1 MTRSKTVTDEEI
13 LAAARSLFL
22 EVGIKASTRKIAQ
35 NAGISEA
42 VIFQRFKTKEELFF
56 SAMVPPKARLEEIF
70 RVHPGENIV
79 PENLELISLQIV
91 EYFREVM
98 PTFIALIGHPAFN
111 MQTFLQRHTM
121 PRIQIGNRLS
131 AYLYAEAEIG
141 RIRSSQV
148 EIAVSIL
155 LSYLHHLAM
164 SETIDAHQKKVKG
177 DIPGAIGALWQGL
190 EPIDKAQQTEN

>member
-22 EVGIKASTRKIAQ
+22 EAGVKASTRKIAQ

-56 SAMVPPKARLEEIF
+56 TAMVPPEARLEKIF
-70 RVHPGENIV
+70 RVQPGENQV

-91 EYFREVM
+91 DYFCEVM

-121 PRIQIGNRLS
+121 PRIQIGNRLTE
-131 AYLYAEAEIG
+131 YLSAEAEIG
-141 RIRSSQV
+141 RIRGSQV
-148 EIAVSIL
+148 EITVAVL

-164 SETIDAHQKKVKG
+164 SETIGAHQESAKATIT
-177 DIPGAIGALWQGL
+177 DAINALWQGL
-190 EPIDKAQQTEN
+190 EP